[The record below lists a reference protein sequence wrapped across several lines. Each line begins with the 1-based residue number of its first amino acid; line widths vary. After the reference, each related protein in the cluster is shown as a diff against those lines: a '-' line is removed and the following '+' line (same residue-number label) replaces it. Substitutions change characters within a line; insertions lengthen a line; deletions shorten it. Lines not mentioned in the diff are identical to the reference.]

1 VQSIT
6 NRLALLFFAITLV
19 AIGGLYIGVISG
31 LDRGVREKK
40 LDTLDTLARQ
50 YSGPIRTA
58 LDASLDRRVLDA
70 RVRRAADAAG
80 ARVTLLGVNEG
91 TQGQQVYPASDST
104 AERDISDLQFAVAAE
119 AARTGRPQRGTEA
132 GNVGRVAEV
141 AVPLKLRGTRAGDVP
156 YVIVYSAPV
165 EDVDATVAL
174 IRRRVLVAGAIAL
187 LVALLAGYAVARALT
202 RRVRRMDRSAR
213 RVARGDFSARF
224 ETGSPDELGQLA
236 QTLNDMQRQLA
247 ALEDARR
254 RFIATASHEL
264 RTPIFSLGGFLELIE
279 DEDLDE
285 DTRRQFVRQLREQ
298 TDRLGRLT
306 TDLLDLSRLGAG
318 SLELRTERVDVGD
331 LARTVAAEFTPALSS
346 HESDVVLDLA
356 AEPVEAVCDPG
367 RVAQIMRILIDNSL
381 RHTPAGTDLRITSER
396 ENGRVRVAVTDFGT
410 GIKRSQL
417 DRIFEPFYTADDARG
432 AGLGLTIAH
441 ELAERMQGDLRA
453 ESIPGRTTFV
463 LELPA

>member
-1 VQSIT
+1 MRSIT

-19 AIGGLYIGVISG
+19 VIGGLYLGVISG

-40 LDTLDTLARQ
+40 LDTLSVLARQ
-50 YSGPIRTA
+50 YTGPVRDA
-58 LDASLDRRVLDA
+58 LNRSLDRRVLDA
-70 RVRRAADAAG
+70 RVRHAADASG

-104 AERDISDLQFAVAAE
+104 AERDISDLQFAVAAD
-119 AARTGRPQRGTEA
+119 AARTGTPRRGTEA

-141 AVPLKLRGTRAGDVP
+141 AVPLRLTGTHSRAIP
-156 YVIVYSAPV
+156 YVIVFSAPV
-165 EDVDATVAL
+165 EDVDATVSL
-174 IRRRVLVAGAIAL
+174 IRRRVLVAGIVAL
-187 LVALLAGYAVARALT
+187 LVALLAGYFVAQALT
-202 RRVRRMDRSAR
+202 RRVRRMERSAR

-224 ETGSPDELGQLA
+224 ETGSRDELGQLA
-236 QTLNDMQRQLA
+236 HTLNEMQRQLA

-279 DEDLDE
+279 DEDLDDE
-285 DTRRQFVRQLREQ
+285 TRRQFVRQLREQ

-318 SLELRTERVDVGD
+318 SLELRRERVDLGD
-331 LARTVAAEFTPALSS
+331 VARSVAAEFTPALSTHGSRVALELS
-346 HESDVVLDLA
+346 H
-356 AEPVEAVCDPG
+356 EPVEAVCDPG

-381 RHTPAGTDLRITSER
+381 RHTPAGTDLRITSAR
-396 ENGRVRVAVTDFGT
+396 ENGVTRVAVTDFGA
-410 GIKRSQL
+410 GIKRPVL
-417 DRIFEPFYTADDARG
+417 ERIFEPFYTADDARG

-441 ELAERMQGDLRA
+441 ELAERMHGDLRA
-453 ESIPGRTTFV
+453 ESVPGRTTFV